1 MGRLKDRLGRHLG
14 VPPGAPPPR
23 AAGPRDTKALPG
35 TLEDTPAGP
44 VRVIRFEAPA
54 LPGPIPSPCLGAPVT
69 ALHGLLADPRLEGFA
84 RDSVLFFDVEATGLS
99 RGAGTFAF
107 LIGLAW
113 FEGDRLILEQLLAED
128 PGQERAALHRFL
140 ARLGER
146 SHFVSYNGK
155 SYDVSVLQSRLVV
168 NRFMDHREAELRIRP
183 HLDLLHSGRRLWR
196 GTLPNHTLGALEA
209 HLLGLVRE
217 GDVPGALV
225 PHLYFSWVNTGD
237 AEGLRKVIEHN
248 RQDVLS
254 MVSLAHLLLAGLD
267 PAGAC
272 PTAQLR
278 VNRARIHARAG
289 RWDAV
294 ADALATHAESLE
306 PGLQDEA
313 LELLDTAWRR
323 LGRPELRLALWE
335 TRCQGSVDPDH
346 WERYALVLERI
357 ARDPAA
363 ALAAARRAGT
373 LCTGPRPES
382 LERRI
387 ARLAQRVAR
396 HV

>member
-14 VPPGAPPPR
+14 GPPGGPPQGSPGPPR
-23 AAGPRDTKALPG
+23 AEALPG
-35 TLEDTPAGP
+35 ALEDTPFGP
-44 VRVIRFEAPA
+44 VRVLRFEAPA
-54 LPGPIPSPCLGAPVT
+54 LPGAIPTPCLDAPVT
-69 ALHGLLADPRLEGFA
+69 ALHVLLADPRLTGFT
-84 RDSVLFFDVEATGLS
+84 RDSALFFDVEATGLS

-113 FEGDRLILEQLLAED
+113 FEGERLILEQLLAEH

-140 ARLGER
+140 ERLGER
-146 SHFVSYNGK
+146 THFVSYNGK

-183 HLDLLHSGRRLWR
+183 HLDLLHTGRRLWR
-196 GTLPNHTLGALEA
+196 GTLPNHTLGTLEA

-237 AEGLRKVIEHN
+237 AEGLGKVIEHN

-254 MVSLAHLLLAGLD
+254 MVSLAHLLLAGID
-267 PAGAC
+267 PAAAC
-272 PTAQLR
+272 PDPQRR

-294 ADALATHAESLE
+294 ADALADDAEVPE
-306 PGLQDEA
+306 VQDEA
-313 LELLDTAWRR
+313 LDLLDTAWRR
-323 LGRPELRLALWE
+323 LGRPERRLALWE
-335 TRCQGSVDPDH
+335 ARCRESAEADH

-363 ALAAARRAGT
+363 ALDAARRAEA
-373 LCTGPRPES
+373 LCAGPTPEA
-382 LERRI
+382 LARRI
-387 ARLAQRVAR
+387 ARLTQRVACLD
-396 HV
+396 